1 MDGVLQSA
9 PAVTAG
15 PPLVFTGV
23 TVPAGGSAVLIYEA
37 AVTDWAPLGTGAAI
51 TNTAVITGQ
60 NTDLTVSATVPAA
73 AAPQLGITKTVSP
86 ADVAPGGSLTYTF
99 TLNNTGTQADAAQ
112 EIVVSD
118 VFDPVLSD
126 LAVTL
131 NGAPLSAAAD
141 YTYDEATGAFATV
154 PGAVTVPAAAYAQQS
169 DGSWAVTPGAAVLC
183 VSGTV

>member
-15 PPLVFTGV
+15 PPLVFSGV

-37 AVTDWAPLGTGAAI
+37 EVTDWAPLGTGA
-51 TNTAVITGQ
+51 AVITGQ

-73 AAPQLGITKTVSP
+73 AAPQLGITKTVAP
-86 ADVAPGGSLTYTF
+86 ADVAPGGLLTYTF
-99 TLNNTGTQADAAQ
+99 TLTNTGTQADAAQ

-131 NGAPLSAAAD
+131 DGAPLSAAAD

-169 DGSWAVTPGAAVLC
+169 DGSWAVTPGAAVLS